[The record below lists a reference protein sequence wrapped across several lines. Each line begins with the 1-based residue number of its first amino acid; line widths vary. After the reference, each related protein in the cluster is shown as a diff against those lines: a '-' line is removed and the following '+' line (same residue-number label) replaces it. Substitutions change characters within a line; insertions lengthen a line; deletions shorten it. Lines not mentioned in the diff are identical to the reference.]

1 MMEKITM
8 HAFSGEVILSVW
20 RKGTVVPGYNPAEWR
35 KDQCGAWIG
44 FKFYGDRS
52 SDYGWEIDHI
62 ISVAHGGGDNLSSL
76 RPLHWRNN
84 VKKSDGR
91 LSCAVEASGNKNVE
105 KK

>member
-1 MMEKITM
+1 M
-8 HAFSGEVILSVW
+8 ANFSDEVILAVW
-20 RKGTVVPGYNPAEWR
+20 RKGTIVHGYDSAEWR

-62 ISVAHGGGDNLSSL
+62 TSVAHGGGDNLSNL

-91 LSCAVEASGNKNVE
+91 LSCVVEASGNKNVE